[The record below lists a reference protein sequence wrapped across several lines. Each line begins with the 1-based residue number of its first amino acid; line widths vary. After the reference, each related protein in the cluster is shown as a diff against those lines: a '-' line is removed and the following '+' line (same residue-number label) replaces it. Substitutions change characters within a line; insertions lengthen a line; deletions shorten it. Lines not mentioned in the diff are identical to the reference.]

1 MDKSSN
7 VNGSNPSI
15 SVTGSNPS
23 LSVSGSN
30 PSMNIQASNPAF
42 NASDPSLRIQ
52 YSEPSLSSISV
63 VRRSSSK
70 AFLIGIASLL
80 VVTLVILAVG
90 VIHILNEAKAQ
101 KVEKAQKEQDA
112 KAVKFVNAQLTRQ
125 LEEFGA
131 GMDAE
136 ETTILMNLFTTPEGA
151 DVYEEG
157 VFIGKTPIEDKK
169 YDKSLED
176 HDLVIVMEGYEI
188 ERRLL
193 DLESNFSE
201 TIDLSPVVVEEPK
214 AHVHEPVAVEKPKE
228 GGIVANQARVIGTSS
243 NGGESAKKATK
254 KKEKANTPAPT
265 QQFVVPE

>member
-15 SVTGSNPS
+15 GVAGSSPS

-30 PSMNIQASNPAF
+30 PSMSIQASNPAF
-42 NASDPSLRIQ
+42 KASAPSLRVQ
-52 YSEPSLSSISV
+52 YSEQSLSSISV

-80 VVTLVILAVG
+80 AVTLVVLAVG
-90 VIHILNEAKAQ
+90 VVYILNEAKAQ
-101 KVEKAQKEQDA
+101 KVVKAQKEQDA

-125 LEEFGA
+125 LEDFGA
-131 GMDAE
+131 GIEAE

-169 YDKSLED
+169 YDKSLEN
-176 HDLVIVMEGYEI
+176 HDLVIVLDGYEI
-188 ERRLL
+188 ERRQL
-193 DLESNFSE
+193 DLEVNFSE
-201 TIDLSPVVVEEPK
+201 TIELSPEVVDVPK
-214 AHVHEPVAVEKPKE
+214 VHVSAPVAAEKPQE
-228 GGIVANQARVIGTSS
+228 GGIVANQARVVGASS
-243 NGGESAKKATK
+243 DGGEAKKKTK
-254 KKEKANTPAPT
+254 KKDKAESAAPAP
-265 QQFVVPE
+265 QFVLPE